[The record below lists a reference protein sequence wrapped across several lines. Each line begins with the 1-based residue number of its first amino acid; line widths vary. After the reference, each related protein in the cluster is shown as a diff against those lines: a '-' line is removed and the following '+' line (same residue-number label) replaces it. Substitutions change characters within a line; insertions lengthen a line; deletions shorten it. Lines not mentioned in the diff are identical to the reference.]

1 MTPRILPYV
10 PVCVPTLCPVQEDPG
25 REDDDTQSQGVRR
38 PVRDSRRPSSRRRR
52 RLLRLPD
59 WDEVPAPEPSSTGRY
74 SVDQPHQSG
83 MRSVSGGV
91 HPVRPRSLAR
101 QAHPGDL
108 ATARP
113 TRAGGAGAAS
123 GVEPDGRRHWRI
135 SSARSRSD
143 GGIVSRSSWAV
154 LTLMTRSNRTGC
166 STGSSPGL
174 APFRIL
180 YTKVA
185 ARRHSSGRFGP

>member
-1 MTPRILPYV
+1 MCPLVCPRCARHRRIPAARTTTPKARASVARYGTAGAQRRSGV
-10 PVCVPTLCPVQEDPG
+10 GVCSG
-25 REDDDTQSQGVRR
+25 SQIGTRYHH
-38 PVRDSRRPSSRRRR
+38 
-52 RLLRLPD
+52 
-59 WDEVPAPEPSSTGRY
+59 PEPSSSGRY
-74 SVDQPHQSG
+74 SVEQPHQSG

-101 QAHPGDL
+101 QAHRGDL

-123 GVEPDGRRHWRI
+123 GVEPDGRRHWMI

>member
-10 PVCVPTLCPVQEDPG
+10 PVCVPTLRPVQEDPG
-25 REDDDTQSQGVRR
+25 REDDDTQSQVSVARYGIAGAHRRSGVGVCSGSQIGTRYQH
-38 PVRDSRRPSSRRRR
+38 
-52 RLLRLPD
+52 
-59 WDEVPAPEPSSTGRY
+59 PEPSSTGRY
-74 SVDQPHQSG
+74 SVEQPHQSG

-91 HPVRPRSLAR
+91 HPVSPRSLAR
-101 QAHPGDL
+101 QAHRGDL

-123 GVEPDGRRHWRI
+123 GVEPDGRRHWMI
-135 SSARSRSD
+135 SSARSRID